1 MINEHEFSA
10 KIIEAFNKTGL
21 PQLFQAS
28 TTSNGLEI
36 LMYDIIGSPECNGKV
51 FAETLDAAAG
61 APLTIRLSSPGGNVF
76 VGWEMYNTLKNY
88 SGDSTVIVD
97 GVCASIASIVA
108 LGADHVLTQDTS
120 LWMIHNA
127 WLGTTGNANE
137 LRDSADI
144 LDKIDANLRDI
155 YAAKTGKAPEVW
167 AEYMSAETWFSS
179 SEAVAIGLV
188 DKIAEAQPKAA
199 VTIQPLNADTINE
212 IRESLQLEH
221 VGQLFRSIQADKMKM
236 ERALRVRRAKIQAL
250 R

>member
-28 TTSNGLEI
+28 TTSNGVEI

-76 VGWEMYNTLKNY
+76 VGWEMYNSLKNY
-88 SGDSTVIVD
+88 AGDSTVIVD

-137 LRDSADI
+137 LRDSAAI
-144 LDKIDANLRDI
+144 LDKIDGNLRDV
-155 YAAKTGKAPEVW
+155 YAAKTGKPAELW
-167 AEYMSAETWFSS
+167 AEYMANETWFSS
-179 SEAVAIGLV
+179 SEAVEIGLV
-188 DKIAEAQPKAA
+188 DSIAKAAPKATST
-199 VTIQPLNADTINE
+199 VQPMNVVDPDHDI
-212 IRESLQLEH
+212 
-221 VGQLFRSIQADKMKM
+221 KMKM